1 MDMTNNCWRL
11 GFSSQYPAGYNV
23 TMFASRARWFRC
35 FMVQKMWVDTV
46 DWQNPAPVDRLFVPL
61 FAGFYTSQVVQDFF
75 HQQYYGEGSLTKSK
89 ELFVTNFDSRVVKGY
104 NLSWYSMVPVYV
116 VVYRFSIMLHSTES
130 HSIMTSRLRRNSDHF
145 WSRIFKQWR
154 WWRWWPWN
162 CPYWTSERFGD
173 SERKEEERWVED
185 LFEDFGEHLS
195 PIGWFIC
202 IWNNL
207 SSTNYF

>member
-1 MDMTNNCWRL
+1 MI
-11 GFSSQYPAGYNV
+11 
-23 TMFASRARWFRC
+23 
-35 FMVQKMWVDTV
+35 
-46 DWQNPAPVDRLFVPL
+46 
-61 FAGFYTSQVVQDFF
+61 AGFLN
-75 HQQYYGEGSLTKSK
+75 HEQYYGEGSLTKSK

-207 SSTNYF
+207 SSPAIGWIWYIQTNRLPPHDPRYGQTGAGKTFTMYGTKGPPEKNLVWMCLEG